1 MVEHS
6 WRSGMSTDSPAFA
19 RAVAPLRVPG
29 MGTEAVAPFLAG
41 LIRMTRPRRVLE
53 VGMGYTTPFL
63 AAALAEAEALAD
75 EESRLL
81 AAKTRPY
88 LRSGAALDDDWLRA
102 EPALAAPAAH
112 LEPYRP
118 RFVAVDDRSVP
129 ESSAGRVEDVLAG
142 LGLAGRVTVVDA
154 PLREAAGAL
163 PTGFEPIDFAWVD
176 AWDCLYFLDHFLDR
190 IDPAGGVVVLHY
202 LMTYPEGEAILR
214 YLSGLQRARPGELEV
229 LNLLESHKLRQN
241 SVTMIRRTAVAAP
254 RLAGPGGRVRYDG
267 ALRER
272 AAAHAASLDGNPD
285 SNLDSDLDSE
295 VESEK

>member
-1 MVEHS
+1 MADHVEKTV
-6 WRSGMSTDSPAFA
+6 RLDDPGFA
-19 RAVAPLRVPG
+19 AAVGRLRVPG

-63 AAALAEAEALAD
+63 AAALAGAREEAD
-75 EESRLL
+75 QESRLL

-88 LRSGAALDDDWLRA
+88 LSGGTPLDDDWLRA

-118 RFVAVDDRSVP
+118 RFVAVDDRSIP
-129 ESSAGRVEDVLAG
+129 ESSADRVEDVLDG
-142 LGLAGRVTVVDA
+142 LGLAGQVTVVDA
-154 PLREAAGAL
+154 PLREADAAL
-163 PTGFEPIDFAWVD
+163 PPDFEPIDLAWVD

-214 YLSGLQRARPGELEV
+214 YLAGLQRARPGELEV
-229 LNLLESHKLRQN
+229 MNLLESHKLRQN

-254 RLAGPGGRVRYDG
+254 RLAGPGGRIRYDG
-267 ALRER
+267 ELRAC
-272 AAAHAASLDGNPD
+272 AAAHAESLDREAEND
-285 SNLDSDLDSE
+285 E
-295 VESEK
+295 

>member
-1 MVEHS
+1 MADHS
-6 WRSGMSTDSPAFA
+6 GIPTPDSPAFA
-19 RAVAPLRVPG
+19 KAVARLRVPG

-63 AAALAEAEALAD
+63 AAALAEAREQAD

-88 LRSGAALDDDWLRA
+88 LSSGTPLDDDWLRA
-102 EPALAAPAAH
+102 EPALAAPAAY

-118 RFVAVDDRSVP
+118 RFVAVDDLSIP
-129 ESSAGRVEDVLAG
+129 ESSAGQVEEVLAE
-142 LGLAGRVTVVDA
+142 LGLAGQVTVVDA
-154 PLREAAGAL
+154 PLREAGGAL
-163 PTGFEPIDFAWVD
+163 PDGFEPIDFAWVD

-190 IDPAGGVVVLHY
+190 INPAGGVVVLHY

-214 YLSGLQRARPGELEV
+214 YLAGLQRARPGELEV

-241 SVTMIRRTAVAAP
+241 SVTMIRRTAVPPP
-254 RLAGPGGRVRYDG
+254 RLAGPGGRIRYDG
-267 ALRER
+267 ELRER
-272 AAAHAASLDGNPD
+272 ATAHAESF
-285 SNLDSDLDSE
+285 DSE
-295 VESEK
+295 RENHK